1 MAEPKKN
8 TRSATV
14 ADTDMAPAPPAM
26 PSHQTST
33 APSPPSASQG
43 QPGNPPLR
51 LNITKQQAQAL
62 YADYK
67 AMKAQGVPNT
77 NPQMMH
83 AKSILSHLK
92 RYQEWRR
99 KQHTKA
105 QEPTAS
111 GESGAN
117 LDRNPHIAPQ
127 TRAEPTGTGGG
138 GGGAT
143 SPTEPRTGPPAL
155 HPPPQTP
162 QEAAATNR
170 KLCARHL
177 AHAWKHLL
185 LAGNGGQS
193 EEVAALAGKLNM
205 MGDFHAEASKL
216 MKGDEGLRARV
227 RGAKI
232 PGGSEEG
239 MGENIHVGRGGGGAR
254 LPTASGGKGES
265 SDGEEAG
272 VPRAKRQRRG

>member
-8 TRSATV
+8 TRTATV
-14 ADTDMAPAPPAM
+14 EDTDMAPAPPAM
-26 PSHQTST
+26 PSHQTSS
-33 APSPPSASQG
+33 APSAPSAPQG

-62 YADYK
+62 YAKYK
-67 AMKAQGVPNT
+67 TMKEQGLPNT
-77 NPQMMH
+77 DPQMMH
-83 AKSILSHLK
+83 AKSVLSHLK

-105 QEPTAS
+105 PPESNAS
-111 GESGAN
+111 GEPGAKP
-117 LDRNPHIAPQ
+117 NPASHTAPQ
-127 TRAEPTGTGGG
+127 TREEPARTA
-138 GGGAT
+138 GGGASS
-143 SPTEPRTGPPAL
+143 SPTEPGTGPTAL

-162 QEAAATNR
+162 QQAAQAHR
-170 KLCARHL
+170 QLAARHL
-177 AHAWKHLL
+177 AHAWKSLL
-185 LAGNGGQS
+185 LADDSPQS

-216 MKGDEGLRARV
+216 TNGDEGLRARV
-227 RGAKI
+227 REAKI

-239 MGENIHVGRGGGGAR
+239 IGENIHVAGGGGGAR
-254 LPTASGGKGES
+254 LPTASGVAEQS
-265 SDGEEAG
+265 SDGEDVE

>member
-33 APSPPSASQG
+33 APPAPSAPQG

-62 YADYK
+62 YANYK
-67 AMKAQGVPNT
+67 AMKARGVPNT

-99 KQHTKA
+99 KQNTKA

-111 GESGAN
+111 GEPRAN
-117 LDRNPHIAPQ
+117 LDRTPHIAPQ
-127 TRAEPTGTGGG
+127 TRAEPAGTGG

-162 QEAAATNR
+162 QEAAAANR
-170 KLCARHL
+170 RLAARHL
-177 AHAWKHLL
+177 AHVWKLLL
-185 LAGNGGQS
+185 LADDSPQS

-227 RGAKI
+227 RG
-232 PGGSEEG
+232 
-239 MGENIHVGRGGGGAR
+239 
-254 LPTASGGKGES
+254 
-265 SDGEEAG
+265 
-272 VPRAKRQRRG
+272 

>member
-33 APSPPSASQG
+33 APPAPSAPQG
-43 QPGNPPLR
+43 QPGNPPLH

-62 YADYK
+62 YAKYK

-77 NPQMMH
+77 DPQMMH

-105 QEPTAS
+105 SSESNAS
-111 GESGAN
+111 GETGAN
-117 LDRNPHIAPQ
+117 PEKTPHIAPQ
-127 TRAEPTGTGGG
+127 TREEPAGTGGR
-138 GGGAT
+138 GAS
-143 SPTEPRTGPPAL
+143 SPTAPGTGPTAL

-162 QEAAATNR
+162 QEAAAANR
-170 KLCARHL
+170 RLTAHHL

-185 LAGNGGQS
+185 LADDSPQS

-205 MGDFHAEASKL
+205 MEDFHSEASKL

-227 RGAKI
+227 RDAKVR
-232 PGGSEEG
+232 GESEEDI
-239 MGENIHVGRGGGGAR
+239 GENIHVGRGGGGDR
-254 LPTASGGKGES
+254 LPTASGVKGES
-265 SDGEEAG
+265 SDGGEAG
-272 VPRAKRQRRG
+272 VPRAKRRRRG